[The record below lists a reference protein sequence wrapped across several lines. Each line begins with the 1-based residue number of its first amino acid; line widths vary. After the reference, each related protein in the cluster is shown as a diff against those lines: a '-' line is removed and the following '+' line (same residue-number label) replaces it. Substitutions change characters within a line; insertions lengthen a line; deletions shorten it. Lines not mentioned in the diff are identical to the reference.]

1 MRKTINLFI
10 CLIMAFSII
19 TGTVTAFAMAG
30 DSYMSADIAYHKT
43 DNTKNVLKIT
53 GKVDSSISYVTLYV
67 TDSSVPKEDIALLS
81 DISKI
86 KIADA
91 ISLNEG
97 NFNVSYDLGE
107 YLPYDNYNAYIFVS
121 SDDFVHSDFTYLS
134 PSDKLSRDRQNIL
147 TALKTASDWKTFR
160 EIFFGIDHS
169 GQTIN
174 DNLSFIN
181 PDMNSYYNKISSAND
196 KSGVFM
202 RMYSKRKSLNVFTD
216 ISQSFYTESKYMYE
230 HPSAS
235 QGIGGGA
242 SVPSGRPGAGGTTS
256 PSFSTDAALTTSQV
270 VFGYTDM
277 KGHWAEDYVNK
288 LKVMNIVSGYPDGT
302 YKPENSVTRA
312 EFVKLVSL
320 AFSLSQSGEA
330 YFGDV
335 SDSDWFSPFIKGAAY
350 LGVVNGADG
359 MFRPNDY
366 ITRQDASVILYRAIA
381 LTNTL
386 EDGNIFFTDETE
398 IDEYASV
405 AIRSLAKQNII
416 TGMTDGSFMPK
427 ANTTRAQA
435 ATLILK
441 AAEFMSIH

>member
-1 MRKTINLFI
+1 MKRTINLFI

-19 TGTVTAFAMAG
+19 TGTVTAFALAG

-43 DNTKNVLKIT
+43 DYTKNVLKIT

-67 TDSSVPKEDIALLS
+67 TDSSVQKEDIVLFS

-97 NFNVSYDLGE
+97 KINASYDLGE

-121 SDDFVHSDFTYLS
+121 SDGFVHSSFTYLS

-147 TALKTASDWKTFR
+147 TALKTASDWKSFR
-160 EIFFGIDHS
+160 EVFLGTDSS

-174 DNLSFIN
+174 DNLSFIS

-196 KSGVFM
+196 KSSVFM
-202 RMYSKRKSLNVFTD
+202 RMYSNRKSLNVFTD

-235 QGIGGGA
+235 QGIGGTN
-242 SVPSGRPGAGGTTS
+242 VPSGSTALGGTTS
-256 PSFSTDAALTTSQV
+256 PSFSTDAAGTASQAA
-270 VFGYTDM
+270 FGYTDM
-277 KGHWAEDYVNK
+277 RGHWAEDYVNK
-288 LKVMNIVSGYPDGT
+288 LKAMNIVSGYPDGT

-312 EFVKLVSL
+312 EFVKLVSG
-320 AFSLSQSGEA
+320 AFSLPQTGEISF
-330 YFGDV
+330 YDV
-335 SDSDWFSPFIKGAAY
+335 LDSDWFAPYVKGAAS
-350 LGVVNGADG
+350 LGIVNGADG
-359 MFRPNDY
+359 MFRPNDN
-366 ITRQDASVILYRAIA
+366 ITRQDAAVILYRAI
-381 LTNTL
+381 LLKHTL

-416 TGMTDGSFMPK
+416 AGMTDGSFMPK

-441 AAEFMSIH
+441 AVDFMSIH